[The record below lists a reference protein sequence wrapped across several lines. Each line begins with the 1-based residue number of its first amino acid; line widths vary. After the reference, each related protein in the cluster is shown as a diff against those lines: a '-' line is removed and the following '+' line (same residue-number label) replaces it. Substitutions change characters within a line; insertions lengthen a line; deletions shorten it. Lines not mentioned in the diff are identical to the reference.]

1 MKVQS
6 VRESTG
12 RKRVVT
18 MNNEPSM
25 TVQSERDR
33 SEIREILRRYGATG
47 VADSLRNAELVFR
60 DVTAF
65 DDFTDLMRQNAV
77 AQEEFMKLP
86 SKVRQVFNHDV
97 AAWLDAANDGLDEAQ
112 TAKLVKLGVLDP
124 PAAREAPAPAPA
136 APEGLSDA

>member
-112 TAKLVKLGVLDP
+112 TAKVIKLGVVEASESRAVPAP
-124 PAAREAPAPAPA
+124 PAA
-136 APEGLSDA
+136 APEVTDA